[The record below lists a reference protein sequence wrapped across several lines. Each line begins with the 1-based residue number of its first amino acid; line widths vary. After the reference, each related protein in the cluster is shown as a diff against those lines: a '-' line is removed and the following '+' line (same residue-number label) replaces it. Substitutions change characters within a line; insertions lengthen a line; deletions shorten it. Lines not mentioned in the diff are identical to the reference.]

1 MVFLL
6 GCNHYLQY
14 YDLME
19 TEGQLKNLEFQTRE
33 SFYEL
38 LQKIIQ
44 SRKIRFVGEECWP
57 QTKTIARVLAFE
69 LSCHYA
75 EIDMMIVERQRWGI
89 PDNYQEL
96 GSKERDRGFAIR
108 EDHMVKRTYE
118 GSTVDTQKLI
128 VCGAEHLNGL
138 GARFSSHGED
148 VTTRD
153 LTKEEPFVAIL
164 KKKESL
170 RHQRAQES
178 LDPSESATKEV

>member
-19 TEGQLKNLEFQTRE
+19 TEEQLKKLEFQTRE

-38 LQKIIQ
+38 LKEIIQ
-44 SRKIRFVGEECWP
+44 SRKISFVGEECWP
-57 QTKTIARVLAFE
+57 QTKTIARILAPE
-69 LSCHYA
+69 LSCHYE
-75 EIDMMIVERQRWGI
+75 EIDMMIVERRRRGI

-96 GSKERDRGFAIR
+96 GSEERDRGFAVR

-118 GSTVDTQKLI
+118 ESMAYTQKLI

-138 GARFSSHGED
+138 EVRFSAHGED

-164 KKKESL
+164 EKKGIL
-170 RHQRAQES
+170 GHQNTRIS
-178 LDPSESATKEV
+178 

>member
-19 TEGQLKNLEFQTRE
+19 TEEQLKKLEFQTKE

-38 LQKIIQ
+38 LQEIIQRRKII
-44 SRKIRFVGEECWP
+44 FVGEECWP
-57 QTKTIARVLAFE
+57 QAKTIAGVLASE

-75 EIDMMIVERQRWGI
+75 EIDMMIVQRRRRGV
-89 PDNYQEL
+89 PDKYQEL
-96 GSKERDRGFAIR
+96 GSEERARCFAIR
-108 EDHMVKRTYE
+108 EDYMVKRTYE
-118 GSTVDTQKLI
+118 ESTADTQKLI

-138 GARFSSHGED
+138 EVQFSSHGED

-164 KKKESL
+164 KKKEIL
-170 RHQRAQES
+170 QDQRPPES
-178 LDPSESATKEV
+178 VDPR